1 MSQRTLLGIG
11 AALAFAVAVPAVNG
25 QALAQ
30 SPPGPGA
37 AGGVMGGGGPGMGPW
52 MMGPMMGPM
61 MGGYGGMMTGPMMGG
76 YGPGMMGWGWRT
88 GQAEDLNL
96 SVKDVTANMD
106 RWLAMMGNS
115 RLKLGPVAQKDA
127 DTISADIVTTDK
139 GGLVQRL
146 EINRHNGFMR
156 SVGG

>member
-1 MSQRTLLGIG
+1 MRF
-11 AALAFAVAVPAVNG
+11 ALTGFVRAKLF
-25 QALAQ
+25 
-30 SPPGPGA
+30 
-37 AGGVMGGGGPGMGPW
+37 GGYGPGMGPW

-61 MGGYGGMMTGPMMGG
+61 MGGYGPGMMMGPMMMGG
-76 YGPGMMGWGWRT
+76 YGPGMMGWGRRS

-96 SVKDVTANMD
+96 SVKDVSANMD

-127 DTISADIVTTDK
+127 DTITADIVTTDK
-139 GGLVQRL
+139 GGLVHRL